1 MSTEM
6 WMYTLTLW
14 DAEGSTYTGRW
25 LNAPDTLVHNGVT
38 YPVTNTNLEGEDL
51 VRQNAQKHL
60 AGDIV
65 AYKISSHIVPP
76 MVSTDEVQEVIPR
89 PAPVKRTLH
98 GQPSRVELVK
108 KAKLYVDRSLQQRPK
123 GPAPKSKL
131 YADQKKV
138 WKDGEWQ
145 EPPASDDY
153 VLIAQK
159 KPASDPFKRPQGAAP
174 MSKVFPG
181 QRMVWKAGHWNEP
194 SQVRPLVMK
203 ETLAEEAVEEPK
215 KETLAE
221 EPKKETLAEEAVEEP
236 KKEEFKEDGETQAVE
251 EEEDEDEDESEEDE
265 DESEED
271 EDESEE
277 DEDDDDEDE
286 DDDDEDEDESEEF

>member
-203 ETLAEEAVEEPK
+203 EA
-215 KETLAE
+215 
-221 EPKKETLAEEAVEEP
+221 LAEEAVEEP

-277 DEDDDDEDE
+277 DEDDDEEDE